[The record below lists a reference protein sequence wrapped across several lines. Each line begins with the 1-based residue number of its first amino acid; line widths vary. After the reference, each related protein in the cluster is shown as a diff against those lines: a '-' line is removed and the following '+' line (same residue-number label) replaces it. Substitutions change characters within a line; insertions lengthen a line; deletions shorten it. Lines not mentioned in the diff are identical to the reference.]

1 MITRISYPHVTRIEG
16 YVHCKNRRI
25 CPTAKLIDVLSNL
38 FCRCYKEEF
47 IFLNGNF
54 NALYQFSEDDEAF
67 NRSHLFHQFV
77 PFQGF
82 FYFVFSWNLAKP
94 SIMNLLFITWPLT
107 LGCRFER
114 SSWFFK
120 VKVRNFS
127 DCFPRDLPRD
137 FPRANVWA
145 SSL

>member
-1 MITRISYPHVTRIEG
+1 MITRISYPHVVRIEG

-82 FYFVFSWNLAKP
+82 
-94 SIMNLLFITWPLT
+94 LLF
-107 LGCRFER
+107 C
-114 SSWFFK
+114 FFLE
-120 VKVRNFS
+120 FS
-127 DCFPRDLPRD
+127 KTFNYEPAFYHVALDIGM
-137 FPRANVWA
+137 
-145 SSL
+145 